1 VSGRIRIDGGPADG
15 LEVASGGKFAWLEV
29 VVRRRAERT
38 PDAGLYELR
47 NGAYVYVG
55 AGAGVCLCGA
65 VLREGVCQLCGGSE
79 QAATGER
86 GC

>member
-1 VSGRIRIDGGPADG
+1 MADRVRIDGGPADG

-47 NGAYVYVG
+47 DGRYVYVG
-55 AGAGVCLCGA
+55 AGAGVCSCGA
-65 VLREGVCQLCGGSE
+65 VLREGVCQLCGGTERS
-79 QAATGER
+79 AAGD
-86 GC
+86 G